1 MTTALQGLTLICNRF
16 TPKQLSVARKSTPMT
31 DTLMVREI
39 AQQIPVD
46 VFMVDLKAAGEEKVA
61 DIATVVKL
69 HRQVKV
75 AQKVPDMYAIL
86 RELDLEWPRFV
97 AMFPEAAKD
106 GWLQLLVNRARVVR
120 DEIDEIGHVGR

>member
-1 MTTALQGLTLICNRF
+1 MTTVPQVLSIVRSRF
-16 TPKQLSVARKSTPMT
+16 TPKQLPVARKSTPMS
-31 DTLMVREI
+31 DTLMVREV

-46 VFMVDLKAAGEEKVA
+46 VFMVDLKSAGEEKVT
-61 DIATVVKL
+61 DVATVMKL

>member
-1 MTTALQGLTLICNRF
+1 MTTAPQVLSMIRNRF
-16 TPKQLSVARKSTPMT
+16 TPQQSPVARKSTPTT
-31 DTLMVREI
+31 DASTVREI
-39 AQQIPVD
+39 APQIPVD
-46 VFMVDLKAAGEEKVA
+46 VFMVDLKSAGEEKVT
-61 DIATVVKL
+61 DVATVLKL
-69 HRQVKV
+69 HRQAQI

-120 DEIDEIGHVGR
+120 DEIDEISHVGR

>member
-1 MTTALQGLTLICNRF
+1 MIRNRF
-16 TPKQLSVARKSTPMT
+16 TPKQLPVARKSTPMT

-61 DIATVVKL
+61 DIPTVLKL
-69 HRQVKV
+69 HRQAQI

-86 RELDLEWPRFV
+86 RELDLEWPRFE

-120 DEIDEIGHVGR
+120 DEIDEISHVGR

>member
-16 TPKQLSVARKSTPMT
+16 TPKQLPVARKSTPMS
-31 DTLMVREI
+31 DTLVVREV

-46 VFMVDLKAAGEEKVA
+46 VFMVDLKAAGEEKVT
-61 DIATVVKL
+61 DVATVMKL

-120 DEIDEIGHVGR
+120 DEIDEISHVGR